1 MSAKKILST
10 KELMPLIS
18 DLLKTAERVR
28 FTVKGNSMYPLLRG
42 NRDEV
47 EVVKCDSIGKYDIVL
62 YKRSD
67 GSYVLHRV
75 LKKDNG
81 ALSIAGD
88 FEQELE
94 HPVYENQV
102 IAKVDNIIRAG
113 GKVISCTGKVY
124 KIYCIVW
131 AAVLKNR
138 RKILRILK
146 KLRKWLF

>member
-1 MSAKKILST
+1 MSTKKVLST

-18 DLLKTAERVR
+18 DILKTAECVR

-62 YKRSD
+62 YKRND

-75 LKKDNG
+75 LKKDNET
-81 ALSIAGD
+81 LSIAGD
-88 FEQELE
+88 FESELE

-102 IAKVDNIIRAG
+102 IAKVDNIIRDG
-113 GKVISCTGKVY
+113 IKVISCKSNAY
-124 KIYCIVW
+124 KLYCVVW
-131 AAVLKNR
+131 TAVLKNR
-138 RKILRILK
+138 RNILRILK
-146 KLRKWLF
+146 KLRKW

>member
-1 MSAKKILST
+1 MSVKKILST

-42 NRDEV
+42 SRDEV

-62 YKRSD
+62 YQRGD

-75 LKKDNG
+75 LKKEND

-94 HPVYENQV
+94 HPVFESQV

-113 GKVISCTGKVY
+113 GRVISCNNKAY
-124 KIYCIVW
+124 RLYCIVW
-131 AAVLKNR
+131 SVALKNR
-138 RKILRILK
+138 RRILRILK
-146 KLRKWLF
+146 KLRKW

>member
-1 MSAKKILST
+1 MSTKKVLST

-18 DLLKTAERVR
+18 DILKTAERVR

-42 NRDEV
+42 SRDEV
-47 EVVKCDSIGKYDIVL
+47 EVTKCDSIGKYDIVL
-62 YKRSD
+62 YKRPD

-75 LKKDNG
+75 LKKADG

-113 GKVISCTGKVY
+113 GRVISCGNKVY
-124 KIYCIVW
+124 KVYCVVW
-131 AAVLKNR
+131 ALVLKHR

-146 KLRKWLF
+146 KLRKW